1 MKKTLLLMFI
11 HGFKGGD
18 DTFGDKDGF
27 TEQLRAQL
35 AAALPKINVKH
46 LVYPKYETR
55 GDLGDCVSRF
65 RDWLL
70 EKVID
75 LEVANATPSPTVDPS
90 VRIVLIGHS
99 MGGIV
104 AAETVVGL
112 TSEHPIYSEDGVE
125 KSDNPSTF
133 NGLMFPYVQGVL
145 AFDTPY
151 LGISPGVV
159 AHGAEGHYNTASA
172 AMTQLSGLGTAIW
185 GAKQAASPAQNK
197 APVAALPAP
206 PVKKEQQQ
214 AGWGWGKIA
223 MVAGSAA
230 VAAASAGAAYYNR
243 EQITQGLTWATSHLE
258 FVGCLAKG
266 AELQKRV
273 QYMVKLNRELGV
285 GFANL
290 YTRLGKAAGSKEV
303 SVVGTVLGK
312 DRTFC
317 NLPKKGP
324 AGVWNEAVND
334 MATDETLAHMNMFEA
349 KQNPGYEKL
358 KQDAASLIVQW
369 TTNDWYET
377 SEEPK
382 LAITEAG
389 ESATA

>member
-1 MKKTLLLMFI
+1 MKKTLLLVFI

-18 DTFGDKDGF
+18 DTFGDKHGF
-27 TEQLRAQL
+27 TEQLRADL
-35 AAALPKINVKH
+35 AAALPKINVNVV
-46 LVYPKYETR
+46 VYPKYETR
-55 GDLGDCVSRF
+55 GDLGDCV
-65 RDWLL
+65 
-70 EKVID
+70 ID
-75 LEVANATPSPTVDPS
+75 LEVANGTPSPTVDPS
-90 VRIVLIGHS
+90 VRVVLAGHS

-104 AAETVVGL
+104 AAETVIGL
-112 TSEHPIYSEDGVE
+112 TSDKPIYSEDGIE
-125 KSDNPSTF
+125 KKAADDPSMPSF
-133 NGLMFPYVQGVL
+133 NTLMFPYVQGVI

-159 AHGAEGHYNTASA
+159 AHGAEGHYNAANA
-172 AMTQLSGLGTAIW
+172 AMTQLSGLGTALW
-185 GAKQAASPAQNK
+185 GAKQATTSPSPSRNK

-206 PVKKEQQQ
+206 PASNASQQQ
-214 AGWGWGKIA
+214 QSAWGKWGKIA

-230 VAAASAGAAYYNR
+230 AVAASAGAAYYNR
-243 EQITQGLTWATSHLE
+243 EQITQGLSWATSHLE

-273 QYMVKLNRELGV
+273 QYMARLNKELDV

-317 NLPKKGP
+317 NLPKRGA
-324 AGVWNEAVND
+324 AGVWEAAVND
-334 MATDETLAHMNMFEA
+334 AATEETQAHMNMFEA
-349 KQNPGYEKL
+349 KMNPGYDKL
-358 KQDAASLIVQW
+358 KQDAADLIAQW
-369 TTNDWYET
+369 TRNEWYEA
-377 SEEPK
+377 SEEDRP
-382 LAITEAG
+382 AIKEAG